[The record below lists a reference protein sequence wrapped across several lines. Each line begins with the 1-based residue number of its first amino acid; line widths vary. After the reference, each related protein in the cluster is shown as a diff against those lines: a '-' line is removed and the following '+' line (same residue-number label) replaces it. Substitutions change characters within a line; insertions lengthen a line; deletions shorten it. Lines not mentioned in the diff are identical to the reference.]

1 MEDII
6 FIDGN
11 EAVGW
16 GALAAGCDAF
26 YGYPVTPQNNI
37 GEWFAREFPK
47 RGKVFAQ
54 TSSEVASINWLLGG
68 ATVGGRV
75 ITSTSGPGWPL
86 MQETIS
92 HIVNCEVPCVIVLVQ
107 RGGPGQGTTRHGQ
120 MDYASATLG
129 GGNGGYKNIVLAP
142 YSAQEVHDL
151 VQIAFHL
158 ADKYR
163 NPVVVL
169 SDGIIGTTMEPVELR
184 SLEFE
189 ELPEKDW
196 ALRGRGK
203 QKGKKRNL
211 LSCGQGLMPTPRN
224 PSYLALLNTLND
236 KFNKMEREEVLSESH
251 NLDDAELVVV
261 SYGYSARVSIEAMWL
276 ARAEDLKVGMIRP
289 ITVWPFPYDVIR
301 SEYKKGKKFLV
312 VEDSLGQMLVD
323 VRMACDYETEIGLIS
338 CLDRHEE
345 REGGVIFPE
354 KVLQKIKMMLA

>member
-1 MEDII
+1 
-6 FIDGN
+6 
-11 EAVGW
+11 
-16 GALAAGCDAF
+16 
-26 YGYPVTPQNNI
+26 
-37 GEWFAREFPK
+37 
-47 RGKVFAQ
+47 
-54 TSSEVASINWLLGG
+54 
-68 ATVGGRV
+68 
-75 ITSTSGPGWPL
+75 
-86 MQETIS
+86 
-92 HIVNCEVPCVIVLVQ
+92 
-107 RGGPGQGTTRHGQ
+107 
-120 MDYASATLG
+120 
-129 GGNGGYKNIVLAP
+129 
-142 YSAQEVHDL
+142 
-151 VQIAFHL
+151 
-158 ADKYR
+158 
-163 NPVVVL
+163 
-169 SDGIIGTTMEPVELR
+169 MEPVELR

-196 ALRGRGK
+196 ALRGKGK

-261 SYGYSARVSIEAMWL
+261 SYGYSARVSMEAMWL

-323 VRMACDYETEIGLIS
+323 VRMACDYETQIGLVS

>member
-1 MEDII
+1 MTDKL

-16 GALAAGCDAF
+16 GALAVGCDAF

-68 ATVGGRV
+68 ATVGKRV

-120 MDYASATLG
+120 MDYSSVTRG

-151 VQIAFHL
+151 VQVAFHL

-163 NPVVVL
+163 NPVIVL
-169 SDGIIGTTMEPVELR
+169 SDGILGTTMEPVELR
-184 SLEFE
+184 RLEFE

-196 ALRGRGK
+196 ALRGKGK
-203 QKGKKRNL
+203 QKGKNRNI

-236 KFNKMEREEVLSESH
+236 KFNEMEKEEVRYEAY
-251 NLDDAELVVV
+251 NLDDADLVLVC
-261 SYGYSARVSIEAMWL
+261 YGYSARVSLEAMWL
-276 ARAEDLKVGMIRP
+276 ARKENLKVGMVRP
-289 ITVWPFPYDVIR
+289 ITAWPFPYEAIK
-301 SEYKKGKKFLV
+301 SEDRKGKKFLV
-312 VEDSLGQMLVD
+312 VEDSLGQMIAD
-323 VRMACDYETEIGLIS
+323 VKMACDDKTEIGLVS
-338 CLDRHEE
+338 CLARHEE
-345 REGGVIFPE
+345 REGGAIFPE
-354 KVLQKIKMMLA
+354 KVVERIKTMLA